1 MPAASTLAGDPGT
14 QALFERRAPKPFKAF
29 ARIAR
34 RKLVKGHFVVEVCAR
49 LAERAPA
56 LCLIRDPVPS
66 VGWAYVPKLGTIIPA
81 LGTLEAN
88 PPPPAPTALADVLFT
103 PVQQRV
109 LGLLF
114 GQPERR
120 FQSAELI
127 RLAGAGTG
135 AVHRLL
141 TRLGATGLL
150 RVEMVGNQKFYQANE
165 RAPVYAELVGL
176 VRKTV
181 GLAGPL
187 QAALAPL
194 ADRIT
199 AAFVF
204 GSVAKGSD
212 RAASDIDLMVIADE
226 LDYAMLTAALAAAE
240 ESLARPVSP
249 NLMTRAEWRRKRAT
263 ADSFAARIAAQPKVF
278 VIGAED

>member
-1 MPAASTLAGDPGT
+1 MTTDT
-14 QALFERRAPKPFKAF
+14 YERG
-29 ARIAR
+29 
-34 RKLVKGHFVVEVCAR
+34 LER
-49 LAERAPA
+49 LTA
-56 LCLIRDPVPS
+56 DSVPS
-66 VGWAYVPKLGTIIPA
+66 GAWPCIPQMGTIIPDM
-81 LGTLEAN
+81 GTPQADS
-88 PPPPAPTALADVLFT
+88 PPPAPTALADVLFT

-127 RLAGAGTG
+127 RLADAGTG

-141 TRLGATGLL
+141 TRLAATGLL
-150 RVEMVGNQKFYQANE
+150 QVETVGHQKFYRANE
-165 RAPVYAELVGL
+165 RSPVYAELVGL

-199 AAFVF
+199 AAFVY

-212 RAASDIDLMVIADE
+212 RAASDIDLMVIADD
-226 LDYAMLTAALAAAE
+226 LDYATLTAALAAAA
-240 ESLARPVSP
+240 ESLSRPVNP
-249 NLMTRAEWRRKRAT
+249 NLMARAEWRRKRAESG
-263 ADSFAARIAAQPKVF
+263 SFAARIAAQPKVF
-278 VIGAED
+278 VIGGEDDLG

>member
-1 MPAASTLAGDPGT
+1 M
-14 QALFERRAPKPFKAF
+14 
-29 ARIAR
+29 
-34 RKLVKGHFVVEVCAR
+34 
-49 LAERAPA
+49 
-56 LCLIRDPVPS
+56 
-66 VGWAYVPKLGTIIPA
+66 
-81 LGTLEAN
+81 
-88 PPPPAPTALADVLFT
+88 ADVLFT

-135 AVHRLL
+135 AVHRMV
-141 TRLGATGLL
+141 TRLAATGLL
-150 RVEMVGNQKFYQANE
+150 RVETSGNQKFYQANE

-181 GLAGPL
+181 GIAGPL

-194 ADRIT
+194 AHRIA
-199 AAFVF
+199 AAFVY

-212 RAASDIDLMVIADE
+212 HAASDIDLMVIADD
-226 LDYAMLTAALAAAE
+226 L
-240 ESLARPVSP
+240 VSFLGVMEP
-249 NLMTRAEWRRKRAT
+249 LGFRH
-263 ADSFAARIAAQPKVF
+263 
-278 VIGAED
+278 IGARQFSA

>member
-1 MPAASTLAGDPGT
+1 MTSGTSRHGLKGLTPAA
-14 QALFERRAPKPFKAF
+14 
-29 ARIAR
+29 
-34 RKLVKGHFVVEVCAR
+34 
-49 LAERAPA
+49 
-56 LCLIRDPVPS
+56 VPS
-66 VGWAYVPKLGTIIPA
+66 LGWPHVPELGTIIPA
-81 LGTLEAN
+81 MGTPEAKS
-88 PPPPAPTALADVLFT
+88 PPLAPTALADALFT

-114 GQPERR
+114 GQPGRR

-141 TRLGATGLL
+141 TRLAATGLL
-150 RVEMVGNQKFYQANE
+150 HVETVGNQKFYRANE
-165 RAPVYAELVGL
+165 HAPVYAELVGL

-194 ADRIT
+194 ANRIT
-199 AAFVF
+199 AAFVY

-212 RAASDIDLMVIADE
+212 RAASDIDLMVIADD
-226 LDYAMLTAALAAAE
+226 LDYATLTAALAAAE
-240 ESLARPVSP
+240 GNLARPVNP
-249 NLMTRAEWRRKRAT
+249 NLMSRSEWRRKRAA
-263 ADSFAARIAAQPKVF
+263 ADSFAARIAAQPRLF
-278 VIGAED
+278 VIGAEDDLG